1 MNLRDRFRQWM
12 VGRYGQD
19 DLSRFMLWTGIVC
32 MFLNMFLRSGFL
44 QILWLVLLVL
54 VYVRMFSKNT
64 SARYEENRKYL
75 EIRDK
80 VTTFFRDH
88 GITDFFRRIG
98 DFFLGIPDFFRN
110 LFGKGGNSQSG
121 NYHIYRCPKCG
132 QKIRIPRGKGKI
144 VITCP
149 RCRTEFRKRS

>member
-19 DLSRFMLWTGIVC
+19 DLSRFLLWAGIVC
-32 MFLNMFLRSGFL
+32 MILNLFLKSGFFH
-44 QILWLVLLVL
+44 ILWLVCLIL

-64 SARYEENRKYL
+64 SARYSENLKYL

-80 VTTFFRDH
+80 VTDSFRRF
-88 GITDFFRRIG
+88 GISDFFRRIS
-98 DFFLGIPDFFRN
+98 DFFRN
-110 LFGKGGNSQSG
+110 LTGRWGGKSQSG
-121 NYHIYRCPKCG
+121 DFHIYRCPKCG
-132 QKIRIPRGKGKI
+132 QKIRIPRGKGMI

-149 RCRTEFRKRS
+149 RCRTEFKKRS